1 MWRYVK
7 YTLLDGKVNRR
18 LDELILALIGNH
30 ATGRRFGGN
39 TLVEYYNDVHFL
51 SMSEK
56 YLKRGGIKAAKLQ
69 KTWWLVQRYK
79 QDWASNLE
87 IIDAYHLEF
96 AF

>member
-56 YLKRGGIKAAKLQ
+56 YLKRGGIKAVRRNCKKHGGWFNGTNKIGHQ
-69 KTWWLVQRYK
+69 IWK
-79 QDWASNLE
+79 S
-87 IIDAYHLEF
+87 
-96 AF
+96 